1 MRLIIA
7 IAVLMLPAACGTNS
21 LTANMASWQG
31 SHIDEI
37 SSAWGSPDE
46 CVQRDGREFCTW
58 TNAATDQY
66 SGFSSD
72 TFSARPIC
80 VRTMEIDDSGLII
93 GWRWRGNRCPNT
105 APEVLARV
113 SPERPEVM
121 AAGDQRATILELAVI
136 EPVAQPAITRTQ

>member
-1 MRLIIA
+1 MRVTLAIA
-7 IAVLMLPAACGTNS
+7 ILMLPAACSTNS
-21 LTANMASWQG
+21 LTAKMASWQG

-37 SSAWGSPDE
+37 SSAWGLPDG

-66 SGFSSD
+66 SDFSSD
-72 TFSARPIC
+72 AFNARPIC
-80 VRTMEIDDSGLII
+80 VRTIEIDDSGFII
-93 GWRWRGNRCPNT
+93 GWRWRGDRCLNT
-105 APEVLARV
+105 ASEVLARV

-121 AAGDQRATILELAVI
+121 AAGDQRSTILELAVI